1 MPSVPPNPAQP
12 ARPHVGP
19 AFEDQSHRE
28 RFDAHELAMVLSHY
42 DIGVIQQLRNFPR
55 GSRRSPK
62 VRIKSHRGEYLLKRR
77 APGQDDPY
85 RVAFAHDLQIHLL
98 QRRYP
103 VAGIIGTR
111 GDNNSML
118 QFNGRVYELFNYI
131 HGTRYDRTPMN
142 ARLVGS
148 TLGLLHRHAT
158 DYIPQF
164 DAPSGSFHGA
174 PVDARMGAIVPAVR
188 SAEPQIDHAA
198 LCRTSDYLLGVYK
211 QAARRVDELG
221 FRTWPRT
228 VLHGDWHPGNL
239 LYRDATMAAVLDFDS
254 VRIEPRTADVANAL
268 LQFSMNMDKPEDPA
282 TWPEGFDPAL
292 IAAILQGYD
301 ESVVVRLSPAERQSL
316 AWLMIEAM
324 VIETVVPI
332 AATGSFARIAGSTFL
347 CMVER
352 KLRWLERHADALA
365 RVGQVG

>member
-1 MPSVPPNPAQP
+1 MSQPPSNSSQPP
-12 ARPHVGP
+12 RPHVGP
-19 AFEDQSHRE
+19 AFEDQLHRD

-62 VRIKSHRGEYLLKRR
+62 VRIRSHRGEYLLKRR

-85 RVAFAHDLQIHLL
+85 RVAFAHDLQIHLM

-131 HGTRYDRTPMN
+131 HGTRYDRTAAH

-148 TLGLLHRHAT
+148 TLGLLHRFGK

-164 DAPSGSFHGA
+164 DAPGGSFHAA
-174 PVDARMGAIVPAVR
+174 PVEVRVGAIMPAVR
-188 SAEPQIDHAA
+188 AVEPQCDASA
-198 LCRTSDYLLGVYK
+198 VAGTADYLLNVYK
-211 QAARRVDELG
+211 QAAKRVDDLG
-221 FRTWPRT
+221 FRTWSRT
-228 VLHGDWHPGNL
+228 ILHGDWHPGNL
-239 LYRDATMAAVLDFDS
+239 LYGGAGIAAVLDFDS
-254 VRIEPRTADVANAL
+254 VRLEPRVADVANAL

-282 TWPEGFDPAL
+282 GWPEGFDPVL
-292 IAAILQGYD
+292 IGSILQGYD

-347 CMVER
+347 SMVER
-352 KLRWLERHADALA
+352 KLRWIERHAEALGG
-365 RVGQVG
+365 VGQGG

>member
-1 MPSVPPNPAQP
+1 MSQTPSNSPKQP
-12 ARPHVGP
+12 RPHVGP

-42 DIGVIQQLRNFPR
+42 DIGVIQHLRNFPR

-85 RVAFAHDLQIHLL
+85 RVAFAHDLQIHLM

-131 HGTRYDRTPMN
+131 HGTRYDRSPAL

-158 DYIPQF
+158 DFVPQF
-164 DAPSGSFHGA
+164 DAPGGSFHGA
-174 PVDARMGAIVPAVR
+174 PVEARMGAIVPAVR
-188 SAEPQIDHAA
+188 ALEPQADAA
-198 LCRTSDYLLGVYK
+198 SLTRTSDYLTGAYK
-211 QAARRVDELG
+211 SAARRVDDLG
-221 FRTWPRT
+221 FRGWART
-228 VLHGDWHPGNL
+228 ILHGDWHPGNL
-239 LYRDATMAAVLDFDS
+239 LYREAAVAAVLDFDS
-254 VRIEPRTADVANAL
+254 VRAESRTADVANAL

-282 TWPEGFDPAL
+282 SWPEGFDPAL

-301 ESVVVRLSPAERQSL
+301 ESAVVPLSLAERQSL

-332 AATGSFARIAGSTFL
+332 AATGSFARIAGSTVL
-347 CMVER
+347 GMVER
-352 KLRWLERHADALA
+352 KIRWLERHAEALA
-365 RVGQVG
+365 RVGQGG